1 MSKVKTHWINYKK
14 YFKSNWKKVIAGY
27 VIMLCAF
34 FIFYAIDQV
43 TKTLLFYHVDVNAME
58 AAGKSTWTL
67 NGGTIANVNP
77 EAIFPDSSQQINY
90 AGVFGIRSI
99 WHKGVTFLSTNN
111 IAFIQVVSFIIAI
124 AILLVPLYPSKLSLI
139 YCAFFGILLAGD
151 LGNATDRVAFSG
163 YVKDEFF
170 VPWLDKGTFNF
181 ADITVFIGV
190 ILIMCTIVVT
200 TIMEIVKE
208 KKEKTENPKS

>member
-1 MSKVKTHWINYKK
+1 MSNIKTHWLNYKK

-58 AAGKSTWTL
+58 AAGKSTWTFN
-67 NGGTIANVNP
+67 NGMLTDVHP
-77 EAIFPDSSQQINY
+77 EKIFPNSEQWTNFG
-90 AGVFGIRSI
+90 GVFGIRSI
-99 WHKGVTFLSTNN
+99 WHKGVTFLTTNN
-111 IAFIQVVSFIIAI
+111 ITFIQVISFIIAI
-124 AILLVPLYPSKLSLI
+124 AILLAPLYPSRHSLL
-139 YCAFFGILLAGD
+139 YSAFFGILLAGD

-190 ILIMCTIVVT
+190 ILIMGTIVVT
-200 TIMEIVKE
+200 TIMEIIKE
-208 KKEKTENPKS
+208 KKEKTESPKS